1 MEPGNSARN
10 YFHSGPIPAKKPKGA
25 SGNPLGAVGIPT
37 APGQD
42 FILPADAPATP
53 GRAETAPAAGFIAA
67 PAAPDPAAPRPAAP
81 GPATH
86 ALFFARGALPV
97 AATAAFLQADA
108 PAVAPASARS
118 FFATTRSIGAPSA
131 AVAGLPSPVPL
142 RPLDRQFLFAPALPF
157 SDFAPGP
164 ERSVAALKA
173 AAPRPPLRPFPL
185 YGLPGLRR

>member
-53 GRAETAPAAGFIAA
+53 GRAETVPAPAPAPAAGFIAA
-67 PAAPDPAAPRPAAP
+67 PAAP

-108 PAVAPASARS
+108 PAAAPASARS

-164 ERSVAALKA
+164 ERSVAALQA